1 MGSQEKKVCDFD
13 KQTISIKEYMSKAFS
28 NKDEAKAAKK
38 NAVELRNKICNQDI
52 DSNLIGR

>member
-1 MGSQEKKVCDFD
+1 
-13 KQTISIKEYMSKAFS
+13 MSKAFS